1 MVVYNGKDLGDYG
14 VMCIGRGVYNSPAR
28 DIEQI
33 HIPGLN
39 GDLLYDAGGY
49 TNVDITYPDCYILED
64 FPTNIQG
71 LRNFLLSSTGYHR
84 LEDSYN
90 PDEFR
95 LAEFRGP
102 LEAEGHTGRG
112 NRSGRFDLKFNC
124 MPQRFLKSG
133 DYPITLPETVTNSI
147 DLKNDWMPAEPFLIV
162 RPGANATVKVIMES
176 SINITIT
183 ESEGVADMTYEIDM
197 ADGSVIKYRPNER
210 SFNVFNGSPDV
221 SGTYTPIP
229 TGTCRAYCEGL
240 GDSDA
245 YVKVKPRWWRI

>member
-1 MVVYNGKDLGDYG
+1 MVIYNNKDLGDYG
-14 VMCIGRGVYNSPAR
+14 VMCIGRGAYSSPAR

-39 GDLLYDAGGY
+39 GDLLYDAGGFN
-49 TNVDITYPDCYILED
+49 NVSVTYPDCYILED
-64 FPTNIQG
+64 FPENIAA
-71 LRNFLLSSTGYHR
+71 LRGFLLSSPGYHR

-112 NRSGRFDLKFNC
+112 NRSGHFDLIFNC

-133 DYPITLPETVTNSI
+133 DIYVDIPLSPAEVY
-147 DLKNDWMPAEPFLIV
+147 LKNDGQPAEPFLQV
-162 RPGANATVKVIMES
+162 RPGANAVVDIWIGSMHLTV
-176 SINITIT
+176 T
-183 ESEGVADMTYEIDM
+183 ESMGEAEMVYDIDT
-197 ADGSVIKYRPNER
+197 ADGSVIKYKPRER
-210 SFNVFNGSPDV
+210 EYAIYNGSPDV

-245 YVKVKPRWWRI
+245 YVKVKPRWWRL